1 MALWSHSLLLLY
13 LTIRNDITKVPLY
26 TTDGQGV
33 AMINH
38 TMADFTAS
46 QLAQEPRQ
54 APLRAPPRAISW
66 RGRCAPL
73 WPSAAQRQGTRN
85 CSP

>member
-1 MALWSHSLLLLY
+1 MLLY
-13 LTIRNDITKVPLY
+13 LITRNDITKVPLY
-26 TTDGQGV
+26 TTDGQGA

-38 TMADFTAS
+38 TMAGFTAS

-54 APLRAPPRAISW
+54 APLRAPPRAIPW

-73 WPSAAQRQGTRN
+73 WPSAAAQENTQL
-85 CSP
+85 